1 MSQNQPL
8 TESRNPYT
16 MEIDRA
22 TVEQQV
28 LHFIR
33 EEESVVAAIAATSLS
48 IARAVDLIVAG
59 LKDGGRLIYA
69 GAGTSGRLG
78 VLDASECPPTFGVES
93 GLVLGLI
100 AGGETALLHAVEG
113 AEDDVAAGGKD
124 LDKITCSPK
133 DVVVGIT
140 ASGTTPYVRGALA
153 RAREI
158 GAKTILVA
166 CNPANSSFA
175 AADVLINPITGP
187 EVITGSTRLKAGTAT
202 KLVLNMLSSISM
214 IRMGKVYENL
224 MVNVQVTN
232 AKLRRRAIR
241 IVAIGGRIEENTA
254 EEYLKQADGDA
265 KLAIYLARRRGTLE
279 EAKAALKAADGFLYR
294 ALEESEGVTP

>member
-16 MEIDRA
+16 MAIDRA

-33 EEESVVAAIAATSLS
+33 EEESVVASIAAVSTA

-59 LKDGGRLIYA
+59 LKSGGRLIYV

-78 VLDASECPPTFGVES
+78 VLDASECPPTFGVEP
-93 GLVLGLI
+93 GLVLGLM
-100 AGGETALLHAVEG
+100 AGGDEALLTAVEG
-113 AEDDVAAGGKD
+113 AEDDVEAGGRD
-124 LDKITCSPK
+124 VVAANCSAN

-140 ASGTTPYVRGALA
+140 ASGTTPYVKGALSK
-153 RAREI
+153 AREV
-158 GAKTILVA
+158 GARTVLVA
-166 CNPANSSFA
+166 CNPATSAFA

-241 IVAIGGRIEENTA
+241 IVATAGRIEESTA
-254 EEYLKQADGDA
+254 EDFLKQTGGDA
-265 KLAIYLARRRGTLE
+265 KLAIFMARRRGTLD
-279 EAKAALKAADGFLYR
+279 EAKAALKAADGFLYK
-294 ALEESEGVTP
+294 ALGENETSGE